1 MQPLSGLD
9 SSFLY
14 LEDARQPMH
23 VGSVLVFEGSMDF
36 ESFRQTM
43 ASRVH
48 LVPRLR
54 QRLAMVPFGI
64 GKPYWVEDPAF
75 NLDMH
80 LQHVALPS
88 PGSWKELRGLAAR
101 IFSVP
106 LDRSRPLWEMTFV
119 EGLDQIPQVPP
130 GSVALINKTHHAAI
144 DGVSGAD
151 MMGILLDMTKEPRV
165 FSRPPP
171 RAIPPVPNEL
181 QVLSH
186 TARKIMGKPSEIKRV
201 AGELADA
208 LRAAGKVRDKG
219 VEVPPVPMT
228 APPTPINHT
237 ITGQRIWNTA
247 LLELD
252 RVKAIRKIT
261 GCTLNDVVLAI
272 CAGALRRYLDEKG
285 ELPAKPLI
293 AMVPVSTRGDDEH
306 GKMGNKVSAMFLD
319 LATDVADP
327 VERLRVIKE
336 HTQGGKAFEKAGAT
350 RAFVDLWDFVPF
362 GLANRVLR
370 LYSRFR
376 VSELHNPVFNVVI
389 TNVPGPQVD
398 LYMAGHKLLASM
410 GMAPLVDGMGLL
422 ITVLSYNGVLSI
434 SPTSSPAVMP
444 DLDLFTRYLRESAN
458 ELEAAVLPHRQPDAE
473 AGDAHAQAVA
483 EMTAAFVAQMRSTL
497 EAAPVDRSL
506 REGKF
511 QLRITGAGEQ
521 SWMIDM
527 HDRSVTEGNGRPA
540 DATLTILDAHLAEIL
555 RGNLDPQIAF
565 VQGKLRVEGDI
576 NKAIEFGSFLPKV
589 IASSA
594 KPLQGEAR

>member
-14 LEDARQPMH
+14 LEDAHQPMH

-36 ESFRQTM
+36 ESFRRTM
-43 ASRVH
+43 AERVH

-54 QRLAMVPFGI
+54 QRLVMVPFGI

-119 EGLDQIPQVPP
+119 EGLDTIPQVPP
-130 GSVALINKTHHAAI
+130 GSVAVINKVHHAAI

-151 MMGILLDMTKEPRV
+151 MMGILLDMTKEPRK
-165 FSRPPP
+165 FSPPPP

-181 QVLSH
+181 DVLSH

-201 AGELADA
+201 VSEIGDA
-208 LRAAGKVRDKG
+208 LKAAGRVKDKG
-219 VEVPPVPMT
+219 VEPPPVPMT
-228 APPTPINHT
+228 APKTSINRT
-237 ITGQRIWNTA
+237 VSGQRIWNTA

-252 RVKAIRKIT
+252 RVKGIRKIT
-261 GCTLNDVVLAI
+261 GSTLNDVVLAI

-285 ELPAKPLI
+285 ELPGQPLI
-293 AMVPVSTRGDDEH
+293 AMIPVSTRGEDEH

-319 LATDVADP
+319 IATNVADP
-327 VERLRVIKE
+327 VERLKVIQK
-336 HTQGGKAFEKAGAT
+336 HTQGGKAYEKAGAT
-350 RAFVDLWDFVPF
+350 RAFVDLWDFIPF

-376 VSELHNPVFNVVI
+376 VSEMHNPVFNCVI
-389 TNVPGPQVD
+389 TNVPGPQMD
-398 LYMAGHKLLASM
+398 MYMAGHKLLASM

-444 DLDLFTRYLRESAN
+444 DLDAFTRYLRESAN
-458 ELEAAVLPHRQPDAE
+458 ELEAAVLPHRLPEDE
-473 AGDAHAQAVA
+473 AGDPNAEAVA
-483 EMTAAFVAQMRSTL
+483 EMTAAFVTRMRTTL
-497 EAAPVDRSL
+497 EQASGDDSMA
-506 REGKF
+506 EGKF

-521 SWMIDM
+521 TWTIDM
-527 HDRSVTEGNGRPA
+527 QDRSVTEGNGRPA
-540 DATLTILDAHLAEIL
+540 DATLTIRDAHLAEIL

-565 VQGKLRVEGDI
+565 VQGKLRVDGDI
-576 NKAIEFGSFLPKV
+576 NKAIQFGSFLPKV
-589 IASSA
+589 IA
-594 KPLQGEAR
+594 

>member
-14 LEDARQPMH
+14 LEDAHQPMH
-23 VGSVLVFEGSMDF
+23 VGSVLVFEGSMNF
-36 ESFRQTM
+36 ESFRETM

-48 LVPRLR
+48 LVTRLK
-54 QRLAMVPFGI
+54 QRLAMVPFGL

-106 LDRSRPLWEMTFV
+106 LDRTRPLWEMTLV

-130 GSVALINKTHHAAI
+130 GSVALIIKVHHAAI
-144 DGVSGAD
+144 DGVSGTD
-151 MMGILLDMTKEPRV
+151 MLGALLDMTKKPRT
-165 FSRPPP
+165 FRAPPP
-171 RAIPPVPNEL
+171 RAIAPVPNEL
-181 QVLSH
+181 EVLSY

-201 AGELADA
+201 AGEITDA
-208 LRAAGKVRDKG
+208 LRAAAKVRKKG
-219 VEVPPVPMT
+219 VDAPPVPMS
-228 APPTPINHT
+228 APHTPINHT
-237 ITGQRIWNTA
+237 VTGQRIWNTA

-252 RVKAIRKIT
+252 RVKAIRKIN

-285 ELPAKPLI
+285 ELPAKPLL
-293 AMVPVSTRGDDEH
+293 AMIPVSTRGQEEH
-306 GKMGNKVSAMFLD
+306 GKMGNKVSGMLLD
-319 LATDVADP
+319 IATDVADP
-327 VERLRVIKE
+327 VERLNVIKA
-336 HTQGGKAFEKAGAT
+336 HAQGGKAFERAGAT
-350 RAFVDLWDFVPF
+350 RAFVDLWEFIPF

-376 VSELHNPVFNVVI
+376 VSEMHNPVFNVVI
-389 TNVPGPQVD
+389 TNVPGPQID
-398 LYMAGHKLLASM
+398 MYMAGHKMLALM

-444 DLDLFTRYLRESAN
+444 DLDVFTRYLRESAN
-458 ELEAAVLPHRQPDAE
+458 ELEAAVLPHRDAAAE
-473 AGDAHAQAVA
+473 AGHAHAEAA
-483 EMTAAFVAQMRSTL
+483 SEMAAAFVSQMRSTL
-497 EAAPVDRSL
+497 EHAPTDHSL
-506 REGKF
+506 GEGKF
-511 QLRITGAGEQ
+511 HLRITGAEDK
-521 SWMIDM
+521 SWMIDLQ
-527 HDRSVTEGNGRPA
+527 DRSVTEGNGSSV

-555 RGNLDPQIAF
+555 RGNLDPKIAF
-565 VQGKLRVEGDI
+565 VQGKLRVDGDI
-576 NKAIEFGSFLPKV
+576 NKAIEFGSLLPKV
-589 IASSA
+589 VA
-594 KPLQGEAR
+594 

>member
-101 IFSVP
+101 LFSVP

-130 GSVALINKTHHAAI
+130 GSVAVINKIHHAAI

-151 MMGILLDMTKEPRV
+151 MMGVLLDMTKEPRT
-165 FSRPPP
+165 FSPPPP

-285 ELPAKPLI
+285 ELPGKPLI
-293 AMVPVSTRGDDEH
+293 AMIPVSTRGDDEH

-319 LATDVADP
+319 LATDVSDP
-327 VERLRVIKE
+327 VERLKAIKE

-389 TNVPGPQVD
+389 TNVPGPQMD
-398 LYMAGHKLLASM
+398 MYMAGHKLLASM
-410 GMAPLVDGMGLL
+410 GMAPLIDGMGLL

-458 ELEAAVLPHRQPDAE
+458 ELEAAVLPHRLPQAE

-483 EMTAAFVAQMRSTL
+483 EMTAAFVEQMRSTL
-497 EAAPVDRSL
+497 EQAPNDRSL
-506 REGKF
+506 QEGKF

-540 DATLTILDAHLAEIL
+540 DATLTIRDAHLAEIL

-576 NKAIEFGSFLPKV
+576 NKAIEFGSYLPNV
-589 IASSA
+589 IA
-594 KPLQGEAR
+594 

>member
-1 MQPLSGLD
+1 MQALSGLD

-14 LEDARQPMH
+14 LEDAHQPMH
-23 VGSVLVFEGSMDF
+23 VGSVLVYEGSMNY
-36 ESFRQTM
+36 ESFRETM
-43 ASRVH
+43 SSRVH

-130 GSVALINKTHHAAI
+130 GSVAVINKVHHAAI

-151 MMGILLDMTKEPRV
+151 MMSVLLDTTKEPRT
-165 FSRPPP
+165 FSPPPP
-171 RAIPPVPNEL
+171 RAMPPVPNEL
-181 QVLSH
+181 EVLSH

-201 AGELADA
+201 AGEITDA
-208 LRAAGKVRDKG
+208 LRAAARVRDKG
-219 VEVPPVPMT
+219 VEAPPVPMT

-285 ELPAKPLI
+285 ELPDRPLI
-293 AMVPVSTRGDDEH
+293 AMVPVSTRGADEH

-319 LATDVADP
+319 IATDVADP
-327 VERLRVIKE
+327 VERLNVIK
-336 HTQGGKAFEKAGAT
+336 KAFEKAGAT
-350 RAFVDLWDFVPF
+350 RAFVDLWDFIPF

-376 VSELHNPVFNVVI
+376 VSEMHNPVFNVVI
-389 TNVPGPQVD
+389 TNVPGPQID
-398 LYMAGHKLLASM
+398 MYMAGHKLLASM

-444 DLDLFTRYLRESAN
+444 DLDAFTRYLRESAN
-458 ELEAAVLPHRQPDAE
+458 ELEAAVLPHRGPDAE
-473 AGDAHAQAVA
+473 AGDAHAQAVV
-483 EMTAAFVAQMRSTL
+483 EMANAFVTQMRSTL
-497 EAAPVDRSL
+497 EKAPADRSL
-506 REGKF
+506 GEGKF
-511 QLRITGAGEQ
+511 QLRITGADEK
-521 SWMIDM
+521 SWMIDLGE
-527 HDRSVTEGNGRPA
+527 RSVTEGNGRPA
-540 DATLTILDAHLAEIL
+540 DATLTIRDAHLAEIL

-565 VQGKLRVEGDI
+565 VQGKLRVDGDI
-576 NKAIEFGSFLPKV
+576 NKAIEFGALLPKV
-589 IASSA
+589 VA
-594 KPLQGEAR
+594 

>member
-9 SSFLY
+9 SSFLF
-14 LEDARQPMH
+14 LEDAHQPMH

-64 GKPYWVEDPAF
+64 GKPYWVDDPAF

-119 EGLDQIPQVPP
+119 EGLDEIPQVPP
-130 GSVALINKTHHAAI
+130 GSVAVINKIHHAAI

-151 MMGILLDMTKEPRV
+151 MMGVLLDMTKEPRT
-165 FSRPPP
+165 FSPPPP

-181 QVLSH
+181 EVLSH

-201 AGELADA
+201 AGELGEA
-208 LRAAGKVRDKG
+208 LRAAAKVKDKG
-219 VEVPPVPMT
+219 VEAPPIPMT
-228 APPTPINHT
+228 APTTSINHT

-272 CAGALRRYLDEKG
+272 CAGALRRYFDEKG
-285 ELPAKPLI
+285 ELPDKPLI
-293 AMVPVSTRGDDEH
+293 AMVPVSTRAEDER

-319 LATDVADP
+319 MATDVADP
-327 VERLRVIKE
+327 VERLKVIQQ

-376 VSELHNPVFNVVI
+376 VSELHNPVFNCVI
-389 TNVPGPQVD
+389 TNVPGPQMD
-398 LYMAGHKLLASM
+398 MYMAGHKLLASM

-434 SPTSSPAVMP
+434 SPTSSPSVMP
-444 DLDLFTRYLRESAN
+444 DLDQFTRYLRESAN
-458 ELEAAVLPHRQPDAE
+458 ELEAAVVPHSIPYAA
-473 AGDAHAQAVA
+473 AGDPHALAVA
-483 EMTAAFVAQMRSTL
+483 EMTAAFVEQMRSTL
-497 EAAPVDRSL
+497 EQAPDDRSL
-506 REGKF
+506 GEGRF
-511 QLRITGAGEQ
+511 HLRITGAGEQ

-527 HDRSVTEGNGRPA
+527 DDRSVTEGNGRPA
-540 DATLTILDAHLAEIL
+540 DATLTIRDAHLAEIL
-555 RGNLDPQIAF
+555 NGNLDPQIAF
-565 VQGKLRVEGDI
+565 VQGKLRVDGDI

-589 IASSA
+589 IA
-594 KPLQGEAR
+594 

>member
-9 SSFLY
+9 SSFLF
-14 LEDARQPMH
+14 LEDAHQPMH

-64 GKPYWVEDPAF
+64 GKPYWVDDPGF

-88 PGSWKELRGLAAR
+88 PGSWKELRVLAAR

-119 EGLDQIPQVPP
+119 EGLDEIPQVPP
-130 GSVALINKTHHAAI
+130 GSVAVINKIHHAAI

-151 MMGILLDMTKEPRV
+151 MMGVLLDMTKEPRA
-165 FSRPPP
+165 FSPPPP

-181 QVLSH
+181 EVLSH

-201 AGELADA
+201 AGELGEA
-208 LRAAGKVRDKG
+208 LRAAAKVKDKG
-219 VEVPPVPMT
+219 VEAPPIPMT
-228 APPTPINHT
+228 APPTSINHT

-272 CAGALRRYLDEKG
+272 CAGALRRYFDEKG
-285 ELPAKPLI
+285 ELPDKPLI
-293 AMVPVSTRGDDEH
+293 AMVPVSTRSEDER

-319 LATDVADP
+319 MATDVADP
-327 VERLRVIKE
+327 VERLKVIQQ

-376 VSELHNPVFNVVI
+376 VSELHNPVFNCVI
-389 TNVPGPQVD
+389 TNVPGPQMD
-398 LYMAGHKLLASM
+398 MYMAGHKLLASM

-434 SPTSSPAVMP
+434 SPTSSPSVMP
-444 DLDLFTRYLRESAN
+444 DLDQFTRYLRESAN
-458 ELEAAVLPHRQPDAE
+458 ELEAAVVPHAIPYAA
-473 AGDAHAQAVA
+473 AGDPHAQAVA
-483 EMTAAFVAQMRSTL
+483 QMTAAFVAQMRSTL
-497 EAAPVDRSL
+497 EQAPDDRSL
-506 REGKF
+506 GEGRF
-511 QLRITGAGEQ
+511 HLRITGAGEQ

-527 HDRSVTEGNGRPA
+527 GDRSVTEGNGRPA
-540 DATLTILDAHLAEIL
+540 DATLTIRDAHLAEIL
-555 RGNLDPQIAF
+555 NGNLDPQIAF
-565 VQGKLRVEGDI
+565 VQGKLRVDGDI

-589 IASSA
+589 IA
-594 KPLQGEAR
+594 

>member
-9 SSFLY
+9 SSFLF
-14 LEDARQPMH
+14 LEDAHQPMH

-64 GKPYWVEDPAF
+64 GKPYWVDDPGF

-119 EGLDQIPQVPP
+119 EGLDEIPQVPP
-130 GSVALINKTHHAAI
+130 GSVAVINKIHHAAI

-151 MMGILLDMTKEPRV
+151 MMGVLLDMTKEPRA
-165 FSRPPP
+165 FSPPPP

-181 QVLSH
+181 EVLSH

-201 AGELADA
+201 AGELGEA
-208 LRAAGKVRDKG
+208 LRAAAKVKDKG
-219 VEVPPVPMT
+219 VEAPPIPMT
-228 APPTPINHT
+228 APPTSINHT

-272 CAGALRRYLDEKG
+272 CAGALRRYFDEKG
-285 ELPAKPLI
+285 ELPDKPLI
-293 AMVPVSTRGDDEH
+293 AMVPVSTRSEDER

-319 LATDVADP
+319 MATDVADP
-327 VERLRVIKE
+327 VERLKVIQQ

-376 VSELHNPVFNVVI
+376 VSELHNPVFNCVI
-389 TNVPGPQVD
+389 TNVPGPQMD
-398 LYMAGHKLLASM
+398 MYMAGHKLLASM

-434 SPTSSPAVMP
+434 SPTSSPSVMP
-444 DLDLFTRYLRESAN
+444 DLDQFTRYLRESAN
-458 ELEAAVLPHRQPDAE
+458 ELEAAVVPHAIPYAA
-473 AGDAHAQAVA
+473 AGDPHAQAVA
-483 EMTAAFVAQMRSTL
+483 QMTAAFVAQMRSTL
-497 EAAPVDRSL
+497 EQAPDDRSL
-506 REGKF
+506 GEGRF
-511 QLRITGAGEQ
+511 HLRITGAGEQ

-527 HDRSVTEGNGRPA
+527 GDRSVTEGNGRPA
-540 DATLTILDAHLAEIL
+540 DATLTIRDAHLAEIL
-555 RGNLDPQIAF
+555 NGNLDPQIAF
-565 VQGKLRVEGDI
+565 VQGKLRVDGDI

-589 IASSA
+589 IA
-594 KPLQGEAR
+594 

>member
-9 SSFLY
+9 SSFLF
-14 LEDARQPMH
+14 LEDAHQPMH

-64 GKPYWVEDPAF
+64 GKPYWVDDPAF

-119 EGLDQIPQVPP
+119 EGLDEIPQVPP
-130 GSVALINKTHHAAI
+130 GSVAVINKIHHAAI

-151 MMGILLDMTKEPRV
+151 MMGVLLDMTKEPRT
-165 FSRPPP
+165 FSPPPP

-181 QVLSH
+181 EVLSH

-201 AGELADA
+201 AGELGEA
-208 LRAAGKVRDKG
+208 LRAAAKVKDKG
-219 VEVPPVPMT
+219 VEAPPIPMT
-228 APPTPINHT
+228 APPTSINHT

-272 CAGALRRYLDEKG
+272 CAGALRRYFDEKG
-285 ELPAKPLI
+285 ELPDKPLI
-293 AMVPVSTRGDDEH
+293 AMVPVSTRSEDER

-319 LATDVADP
+319 MATDVADP
-327 VERLRVIKE
+327 VERLKVIQQ

-376 VSELHNPVFNVVI
+376 VSELHNPVFNCVI
-389 TNVPGPQVD
+389 TNVPGPQMD
-398 LYMAGHKLLASM
+398 MYMAGHKLLASM

-434 SPTSSPAVMP
+434 SPTSSPSVMP
-444 DLDLFTRYLRESAN
+444 DLDQFTRYLRESAN
-458 ELEAAVLPHRQPDAE
+458 ELEAAVVPHAIPYAA
-473 AGDAHAQAVA
+473 AGDPHAQAVA
-483 EMTAAFVAQMRSTL
+483 QMTAAFVAQMRSTL
-497 EAAPVDRSL
+497 EQAPDDRSL
-506 REGKF
+506 GEGRF
-511 QLRITGAGEQ
+511 HLRITGAGEQ

-527 HDRSVTEGNGRPA
+527 DDRSVTEGNGRPA
-540 DATLTILDAHLAEIL
+540 DATLTIRDAHLAEIL
-555 RGNLDPQIAF
+555 NGNLDPQIAF
-565 VQGKLRVEGDI
+565 VQGKLRVDGDI

-589 IASSA
+589 IA
-594 KPLQGEAR
+594 

>member
-14 LEDARQPMH
+14 LEDAHQPMH
-23 VGSVLVFEGSMDF
+23 VGSVLVFEGSMNF

-48 LVPRLR
+48 LVPRLK
-54 QRLAMVPFGI
+54 QRLVMVPFGI

-106 LDRSRPLWEMTFV
+106 LDRTRPLWEMTLV
-119 EGLDQIPQVPP
+119 EGLDHIPQVPP
-130 GSVALINKTHHAAI
+130 GSVALISKVHHAAI
-144 DGVSGAD
+144 DGVSGTD
-151 MMGILLDMTKEPRV
+151 MMGQLLDMTKEPRT
-165 FSRPPP
+165 FSLPTP
-171 RAIPPVPNEL
+171 RTVTPVPNEL
-181 QVLSH
+181 EVLSH
-186 TARKIMGKPSEIKRV
+186 TARKIMGKPTEMKRV
-201 AGELADA
+201 AGEIADA
-208 LRAAGKVRDKG
+208 LRAAAKVRDKG
-219 VEVPPVPMT
+219 VEAPPAPMT
-228 APPTPINHT
+228 APHTSINHT
-237 ITGQRIWNTA
+237 ITSQRIWNTA

-272 CAGALRRYLDEKG
+272 CAGALRRYLEDKG
-285 ELPAKPLI
+285 ELPSQPLLGMI
-293 AMVPVSTRGDDEH
+293 PVSTRGQDEH
-306 GKMGNKVSAMFLD
+306 GKMGNKVSGMLLD

-327 VERLRVIKE
+327 VERLNVIKE
-336 HTQGGKAFEKAGAT
+336 HTQGGKAFEKSGAT
-350 RAFVDLWDFVPF
+350 RAFVDLWDFIPF

-376 VSELHNPVFNVVI
+376 ISEMHNPLFNVVI
-389 TNVPGPQVD
+389 TNVPGPQMD
-398 LYMAGHKLLASM
+398 MYMAGHKMLALM

-444 DLDLFTRYLRESAN
+444 DLDVFTRNLRESAN
-458 ELEAAVLPHRQPDAE
+458 ELEAAVLPHADPDAE
-473 AGDAHAQAVA
+473 ASASHAHAVA
-483 EMTAAFVAQMRSTL
+483 EMATAFIRQMKSTL
-497 EAAPVDRSL
+497 EHAPADRSL
-506 REGKF
+506 GQGTF
-511 QLRITGAGEQ
+511 QLRITGENDK
-521 SWMIDM
+521 SWMIDLEE
-527 HDRSVTEGNGRPA
+527 RSITEGNGRPA
-540 DATLTILDAHLAEIL
+540 DATLTIRDAHLAEIL

-565 VQGKLRVEGDI
+565 VQGKLRVDGDI
-576 NKAIEFGSFLPKV
+576 NKAIEFGSLLPKV
-589 IASSA
+589 VA
-594 KPLQGEAR
+594 